1 MDLLTGIA
9 IVLFIAGFIL
19 LAVEMV
25 VPGFSAPGIS
35 GIICLIVGVFLAADT
50 FREGVIITLI
60 VLALLGIM
68 FAILLSLLSSGK
80 LKSPIILE
88 EEQKNSEGY
97 LSSKDLQYLLGKEGV
112 AVTDLRPSGT
122 GDFDGVVLDIISEG
136 RYIEKG
142 TPLVIAKVEG
152 SKLVVK
158 ERR

>member
-19 LAVEMV
+19 LAVEIVM
-25 VPGFSAPGIS
+25 PGFSVPGIS
-35 GIICLIVGVFLAADT
+35 GIICLIVGVFLAADS
-50 FREGVIITLI
+50 FREGIIITLI

-68 FAILLSLLSSGK
+68 FAILLSLLASGK
-80 LKSPIILE
+80 LKSPLILE
-88 EEQKNSEGY
+88 EEQKGTEGY
-97 LSSKDLQYLLGKEGV
+97 ISSNDLKYLLGKEGV
-112 AVTDLRPSGT
+112 AATDLRPSGT
-122 GDFDGVVLDIISEG
+122 GDFEGVVLDILSEG

-152 SKLVVK
+152 SKLIVR